1 MAQAQNTHV
10 SAGNTPVQ
18 TAVGAQ
24 VAQTL
29 KPKVADNQTAL
40 LALLKVEAEARDA
53 TSERDLVLLMANE
66 TRKLTRARQIFVVMP
81 GLRQLYEV
89 QGVSSIP
96 VVDRSAPLIIF
107 IERLVRAAAKAK
119 TLNAVNVLK
128 MPPSGTDT
136 VADSYP
142 FRELVWL
149 PLKHKTGT
157 LKGGLVLAREQ
168 AWADQ
173 DLVIA
178 ARLSSAYAHALQ
190 ALKGPDR
197 NIARKLLSLSRWH
210 AGAALAVLMALLLVH
225 VPLSALAPAEIVARD
240 PFVVAAPIDG
250 VIDAIAVD
258 PNQPVARGD
267 LLVKLADTTLRNR
280 YEVASREVQV
290 AEARLKQS
298 NQVAF
303 SDPRGM
309 HEIGISRAE
318 LALKIAERDFTR
330 DLLEKSEI
338 RAQRDGI
345 AMYSDKR
352 DLVGRPVAV
361 GERILEVADQNAFE
375 ARIEL
380 PVADAIALSAGA
392 RVRLFLDSDPL
403 RPWDATV
410 RRADYKAKIGE
421 NDIVSFR
428 VIADVTVDADRP
440 PPRLG
445 VRGTAQVSGD
455 RVSLGY
461 YLFRRP
467 LTALRQ
473 WIGR

>member
-119 TLNAVNVLK
+119 TLNAVSVLK
-128 MPPSGTDT
+128 MPPAGTDT

-210 AGAALAVLMALLLVH
+210 AGAAL
-225 VPLSALAPAEIVARD
+225 
-240 PFVVAAPIDG
+240 
-250 VIDAIAVD
+250 
-258 PNQPVARGD
+258 
-267 LLVKLADTTLRNR
+267 
-280 YEVASREVQV
+280 
-290 AEARLKQS
+290 
-298 NQVAF
+298 
-303 SDPRGM
+303 
-309 HEIGISRAE
+309 EIGRAH
-318 LALKIAERDFTR
+318 
-330 DLLEKSEI
+330 
-338 RAQRDGI
+338 
-345 AMYSDKR
+345 
-352 DLVGRPVAV
+352 V
-361 GERILEVADQNAFE
+361 
-375 ARIEL
+375 
-380 PVADAIALSAGA
+380 
-392 RVRLFLDSDPL
+392 
-403 RPWDATV
+403 
-410 RRADYKAKIGE
+410 
-421 NDIVSFR
+421 
-428 VIADVTVDADRP
+428 
-440 PPRLG
+440 
-445 VRGTAQVSGD
+445 
-455 RVSLGY
+455 
-461 YLFRRP
+461 
-467 LTALRQ
+467 
-473 WIGR
+473 